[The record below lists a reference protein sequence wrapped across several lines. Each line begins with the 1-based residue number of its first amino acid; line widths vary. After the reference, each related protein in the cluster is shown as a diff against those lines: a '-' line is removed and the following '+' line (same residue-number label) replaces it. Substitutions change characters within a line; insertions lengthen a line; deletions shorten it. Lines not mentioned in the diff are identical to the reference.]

1 MKPKKNKVSIIL
13 NCYNGEKYL
22 EEALS
27 SIKGQT
33 YKNWELIFWDN
44 RSTDNSQKIL
54 KLSKIKKTRYFL
66 SKKHT
71 SLYAARNLA
80 MKKASGDFISF
91 IDADDLWDKN
101 KLKKQIKLF
110 HDKKTAVVYGNSWL
124 KNEKN
129 NKKKKFINYEV
140 KSGYIYKDLIKRYNI
155 GILTSIIRKSI
166 LKKSKISFDRKY
178 DIIGDFDFFLRLS
191 KEYKFKFI
199 QDPVATYRI
208 HNHNLS
214 FLKKSKQIKEFFYWI
229 KKNKKDL
236 TYNEYFKIKQRIHK
250 LEFINIKLTQSF
262 FKTFFYFKRYL
273 KYIFNL
279 KNIVILF
286 LPIYFLKKVMWFI

>member
-1 MKPKKNKVSIIL
+1 MQNELVSIIM
-13 NCYNGEKYL
+13 NCHNGEKYL
-22 EEALS
+22 S
-27 SIKGQT
+27 QSINSIIKQS

-44 RSTDNSQKIL
+44 RSTDNSRKIL
-54 KLSKIKKTRYFL
+54 KLSKIKKARYFL

-101 KLKKQIKLF
+101 KLKKQIRFF

-129 NKKKKFINYEV
+129 KKKKKFINYYV
-140 KSGYIYKDLIKRYNI
+140 KSGYIYKDLIKRYNV

-166 LKKSKISFDRKY
+166 LKKSKISFNRKY

-191 KEYKFKFI
+191 KKYKFKFI

-208 HNHNLS
+208 HDQNLS

-229 KKNKKDL
+229 KKNKKNL
-236 TYNEYFKIKQRIHK
+236 SHNEYLKIKQRIHK
-250 LEFINIKLTQSF
+250 LEFINIKLKQSF
-262 FKTFFYFKRYL
+262 FKTFFYFKRYF